1 MREDPEQQ
9 HLRPRASNVTD
20 DVVDRQQLMPIEEAV
35 QDAGHEGQE
44 ADEEAEEAVRRPEVK
59 APTKEE
65 VRRHNVSHLPFRS
78 WCPQCVA
85 CRGKD
90 DAHRARED
98 PEAARGAEVH
108 FDYAFLRNEE
118 GGNKATV
125 LVGRCRQSKF
135 LVAHVVPAK
144 GESEEWVVDEV
155 VQDLKSM
162 GLNGQ
167 VLLRGD
173 QERSLSSFFER
184 VAEKRGE
191 LKTIPEEAPKGD
203 SKGNGFAERAVQ
215 QFEEIMRVHKLAL
228 DNLVGRRIPIEHPCI
243 PWLVQHAADVVNR
256 YLVMSDGTT
265 AYERVKRRKSSAVMH
280 EFALPVMHR
289 VSGAVQGGVM
299 SERWYEGLWLGK
311 HFMSGEDLVSLED
324 GRVIRARSIEERP
337 TSVKLTMKMLDKV
350 TGLTWKPTSTL
361 SGLQPV
367 DMRTPDGQQGEHP
380 EVIEAPEV
388 PPLG

>member
-9 HLRPRASNVTD
+9 PLRPRASNVTD
-20 DVVDRQQLMPIEEAV
+20 DVVDRQQLMPVEEAV

-44 ADEEAEEAVRRPEVK
+44 AEEEAEEAVRRPDVK

-85 CRGKD
+85 GRGKD
-90 DAHRARED
+90 HAHRARED

-144 GESEEWVVDEV
+144 GESEEWVVEEV
-155 VQDLKSM
+155 IQDLKNM
-162 GLNGQ
+162 GINGQ

-173 QERSLSSFFER
+173 QERSLRSFFEL
-184 VAEKRGE
+184 VAERRGE

-215 QFEEIMRVHKLAL
+215 QFEEIMRVHNHAL
-228 DNLVGRRIPIEHPCI
+228 ENRVSLIASDLFEAIPEK
-243 PWLVQHAADVVNR
+243 R
-256 YLVMSDGTT
+256 YDIIVSNPPYVSAQEMASTCACSK
-265 AYERVKRRKSSAVMH
+265 AYAQ
-280 EFALPVMHR
+280 AIAIQPLPVHR
-289 VSGAVQGGVM
+289 SSMLFTCSGSSH
-299 SERWYEGLWLGK
+299 SEN
-311 HFMSGEDLVSLED
+311 
-324 GRVIRARSIEERP
+324 
-337 TSVKLTMKMLDKV
+337 
-350 TGLTWKPTSTL
+350 
-361 SGLQPV
+361 
-367 DMRTPDGQQGEHP
+367 
-380 EVIEAPEV
+380 
-388 PPLG
+388 